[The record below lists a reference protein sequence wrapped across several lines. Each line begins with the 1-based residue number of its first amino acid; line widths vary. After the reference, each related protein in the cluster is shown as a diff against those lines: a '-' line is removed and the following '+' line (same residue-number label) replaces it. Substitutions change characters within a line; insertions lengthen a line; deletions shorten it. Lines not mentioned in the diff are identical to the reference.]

1 MKIQL
6 TKPLINSPFNDNGS
20 NTFKDIDIIY
30 LDNINT
36 KLVMK
41 YYQYFRKSFLK
52 ASLDFTAKNPRT
64 DYTIQEDS
72 EDTKIEASQIALLM
86 FGGDQEINDKSDE
99 LLLKVCYKD
108 ESLKNRL
115 TEIDL
120 EQLDYDDWE
129 ALISNFLHSFWLNRW
144 LAGTKTN

>member
-20 NTFKDIDIIY
+20 NIFKNIEVIY

-41 YYQYFRKSFLK
+41 YYHYFRASFVK

-64 DYTIQEDS
+64 DYVIQEDS
-72 EDTKIEASQIALLM
+72 IENKIEASQIALLL
-86 FGGDQEINDKSDE
+86 FDGSQEIIDKSNE

-108 ESLKNRL
+108 ENLKNRL
-115 TEIDL
+115 SEIDL
-120 EQLDYDDWE
+120 EQLDCDDWE
-129 ALISNFLHSFWLNRW
+129 ALISNFLQSFWLSRW

>member
-6 TKPLINSPFNDNGS
+6 IKPLINSPFNDNGA
-20 NTFKDIDIIY
+20 NIFKDISFIY

-52 ASLDFTAKNPRT
+52 ASLDFTDKNPRT
-64 DYTIQEDS
+64 DYTIDS

-108 ESLKNRL
+108 ESLKNKL